1 MASKREQI
9 VSSVV
14 DSIKAIN
21 SVKMGSVTRE
31 PAFRNEQEF
40 YALARTHFP
49 HVIVTSGNEAREDIT
64 MGSSSL
70 RGSTLTIDLICFVK
84 ASDKSIDETL
94 NNLVEAIEEKLDVDR
109 SRDGNAMNTEVRE
122 IVMGQPIE
130 HPYGSCTISVEVDYT
145 FTRGVT

>member
-49 HVIVTSGNEAREDIT
+49 H
-64 MGSSSL
+64 
-70 RGSTLTIDLICFVK
+70 
-84 ASDKSIDETL
+84 
-94 NNLVEAIEEKLDVDR
+94 
-109 SRDGNAMNTEVRE
+109 
-122 IVMGQPIE
+122 
-130 HPYGSCTISVEVDYT
+130 
-145 FTRGVT
+145 